1 MMPRYFAVCRTVKL
15 CHIDCEDDA
24 TLLCCLQDC
33 EDDATLLC
41 CLQDCEDD
49 ATLLCCL
56 QDCKDHATLTVRMM
70 PHYFAVCRTVRTMP
84 HWLWDDGTLLC
95 CLQDRSWLLGPCHI
109 DCEDDAT
116 LLCCLQ
122 DCEDHATLL
131 CSLLLGFGLD
141 AYVCFGTK
149 VKGAVHAW
157 VMTIST
163 DGLVT
168 FWESLS
174 GHRSVGCGLCF
185 CWWGWETLLFSCLK
199 MNITY
204 HEKKGHTTRRK
215 GCLTSLG

>member
-1 MMPRYFAVCRTVKL
+1 MPHYFAVCR
-15 CHIDCEDDA
+15 
-24 TLLCCLQDC
+24 
-33 EDDATLLC
+33 
-41 CLQDCEDD
+41 
-49 ATLLCCL
+49 
-56 QDCKDHATLTVRMM
+56 TVRMM
-70 PHYFAVCRTVRTMP
+70 PHYFAVCRTVRMIPHWLWGWCHITVCRTVRTMP
-84 HWLWDDGTLLC
+84 HWLWDDATLLC
-95 CLQDRSWLLGPCHI
+95 CLQDCSWLLGPCHI

-185 CWWGWETLLFSCLK
+185 CWWGWGTLLFSCLK

-204 HEKKGHTTRRK
+204 HEKKGLPNISGLVKRVKLLSVSNASSHSNPKNLQT
-215 GCLTSLG
+215 GCICVLL